1 MRKHALSVFG
11 AAALILAAA
20 TAKAAPPANNNHR
33 LDASFTQADKN
44 KDGFLDADELA
55 KSFRGPN
62 AKAIDDKVGSKE
74 THPDH
79 AFMDAWDA
87 NKDGKISKAEFEK
100 YEAKVVADAR
110 ASANRSKTYTRAGR
124 AGYRA
129 PQRHRG
135 YTAGRGY
142 GTNPYAAMLRSQQR
156 AYQQQRA
163 AYSNLTRYGSYS
175 PNARG
180 GYRGVQRHHHNGR
193 RR

>member
-1 MRKHALSVFG
+1 MRSILFT
-11 AAALILAAA
+11 AAAAVAGLLAAGSSVA
-20 TAKAAPPANNNHR
+20 AAPPNNHR
-33 LDASFTQADKN
+33 LDASFAQADKN

-55 KSFRGPN
+55 KTFRGPN
-62 AKAIDDKVGSKE
+62 AKAVDDKLGSKE

-79 AFMDAWDA
+79 AFVDAWDA

-100 YEAKVVADAR
+100 YEAKVVADSR
-110 ASANRSKTYTRAGR
+110 ASANRNKNYTRAGR
-124 AGYRA
+124 ANYRA

-135 YTAGRGY
+135 YAGRGY
-142 GTNPYAAMLRSQQR
+142 GTNPYTAMIRNQQR

-163 AYSNLTRYGSYS
+163 AYSTLMRYGSYS
-175 PNARG
+175 PNVRG